1 MSTGTI
7 NEARLRAC
15 VGAFLEIG
23 RACGD
28 DTSELFGAVI
38 ARPAELPVIAAL
50 ATQSPGAVVVT
61 DAETPHGLA
70 YRREDFERFID
81 ALGSEK
87 WSAAVREPLPSG
99 FFWAFFLRPVV
110 SDSYSALAAFP
121 LALVAPLPSKAVS
134 P

>member
-38 ARPAELPVIAAL
+38 ARPAE
-50 ATQSPGAVVVT
+50 
-61 DAETPHGLA
+61 
-70 YRREDFERFID
+70 
-81 ALGSEK
+81 
-87 WSAAVREPLPSG
+87 
-99 FFWAFFLRPVV
+99 RPVARRR
-110 SDSYSALAAFP
+110 SAERQPLTYDDLQRIDRANEKRSRKAAARLARRA
-121 LALVAPLPSKAVS
+121 S
-134 P
+134 